1 MTWQRRHVLATDDWS
16 RAEIEQVLD
25 QTGAMV
31 EVLGRPIRRT
41 PALRGRTV
49 ILFFAE

>member
-16 RAEIEQVLD
+16 RSEIEQVLD

-31 EVLGRPIRRT
+31 EVLGRPI
-41 PALRGRTV
+41 P
-49 ILFFAE
+49 LFSIS